1 MAKKNVVR
9 LMGDFG
15 NARTT
20 AVLKTQPYAI
30 LMVPKAEKVTGG
42 YSVLPEDFEIALKGF
57 NSEDPDVV
65 SQVAQLLRI
74 AAGVLDA
81 EVVEMMDKALAES
94 ITEQAVLETENA
106 EDREDDDVDEDTDG
120 RMYAGD

>member
-1 MAKKNVVR
+1 MNKKNVTR

-30 LMVPKAEKVTGG
+30 LLVPKAEPLGTG
-42 YSVLPEDFEIALKGF
+42 YSVIPEDFEIALKGF
-57 NSEDPDVV
+57 NSEDPDTVA
-65 SQVAQLLRI
+65 QVAQLLRI
-74 AAGVLDA
+74 AADVLDTEA
-81 EVVEMMDKALAES
+81 GELMDKAMSEALPPERPEPPGPPEDPD
-94 ITEQAVLETENA
+94 EQ
-106 EDREDDDVDEDTDG
+106 G

>member
-1 MAKKNVVR
+1 
-9 LMGDFG
+9 MGDFG

-30 LMVPKAEKVTGG
+30 LLVPKAEKVTGG
-42 YSVLPEDFEIALKGF
+42 YSVIPEDFEIALKGF

-65 SQVAQLLRI
+65 AQVAQLLRI

-81 EVVEMMDKALAES
+81 EVSEMMDKALAE
-94 ITEQAVLETENA
+94 TLKDGDGPGLPMEDPA
-106 EDREDDDVDEDTDG
+106 EGMSPTRDEEDEDG